1 VQHIHPIFDRLL
13 LRAHKEKM
21 LGQRGVAVWLTGLSG
36 AGKSTIAQGLEQ
48 ALYRQNILTQVLD
61 GDNVRT
67 GINNNLGFTDADR
80 TENIRRI
87 AEVAKLFV
95 HCGIVTICS
104 FVSPTVAIRQLARQI
119 IGNKP
124 DFLEVYINASLE
136 VCEQRD
142 VKGLYQKARAGL
154 IPDFTGIGS
163 PFEPPIAPDITL
175 NTQNQLPEE
184 SVQQLLE
191 FLLPYIA
198 IPRSE

>member
-1 VQHIHPIFDRLL
+1 
-13 LRAHKEKM
+13 M